1 MRVLSFDV
9 GTRSL
14 AYCVCSC
21 SQEGGSEFQVEQW
34 ATVDLLAEGGPASM
48 HVVSERMVDF
58 LTGFLPGVQVDVVL
72 IENQRGGKFGN
83 ATMVT
88 VSHVMQAFYYTR
100 AKFTA
105 GPHPR
110 VEFYSPTLKVGAAKR
125 LLPDDDDAAD
135 TAAAAS
141 DVVPAAPAAAA
152 SSLASAEQKKNAKNY
167 KKNKDVCRAACVV
180 LLPRVASLTLQQAYA
195 ACAKKQQEDRAD
207 SLLQAYSFCCPPPPP
222 QPKPRAKRART
233 SK

>member
-14 AYCVCSC
+14 AYCMCLYSNIDTEF
-21 SQEGGSEFQVEQW
+21 QFQVEQW

-125 LLPDDDDAAD
+125 LLPDFVPASIKSKRG
-135 TAAAAS
+135 AAAAAES
-141 DVVPAAPAAAA
+141 DAAAT
-152 SSLASAEQKKNAKNY
+152 SSLAEQQQEQKKNATNY
-167 KKNKDVCRAACVV
+167 KNNKDVCRAACVA
-180 LLPRVASLTLQQAYA
+180 LLPRVASLTLQEAYA

-207 SLLQAYSFCCPPPPP
+207 SLLQAYSFCCPPP
-222 QPKPRAKRART
+222 QPRAKRART
-233 SK
+233 LK